1 MLKVKKQPYN
11 AVWVSADSQ
20 KELGETFIRFQEYYE
35 SPNLDFK
42 NKIFTLGSVKEYY
55 SKEYGADV
63 YSETWIGFN
72 FPSTVLLPFKQG
84 LFDPLTDQEKALLDL
99 LKYRNND
106 YYIIGAQ
113 TKSTLRH
120 ELSHAMYGYS
130 VKYKN
135 EIDQF
140 IGENKS
146 KFRKVKKYILDK
158 GYHEDVVND
167 EIQAYVTDNDDT
179 FILNNLDPELISGIN
194 KIYIRNKK
202 KDETIS

>member
-35 SPNLDFK
+35 SPNLNFK

-84 LFDPLTDQEKALLDL
+84 LFDPLTDQEKTLLDL
-99 LKYRNND
+99 LKYRNED

-140 IGENKS
+140 ITENKS
-146 KFRKVKKYILDK
+146 KFKKVKKYILDK